1 MSTSNTGYCHVQD
14 AVAVNAYGMRYYID
28 IDENSKYLV
37 WADGPGCH
45 LGTLKDN
52 FDTEQETLD
61 WIDKDV
67 KDVKEQFDKEEDS
80 QS

>member
-1 MSTSNTGYCHVQD
+1 MSYCHVQD
-14 AVAVNAYGMRYYID
+14 AVAVDAYGIRYYIEL
-28 IDENSKYLV
+28 DENGKYLV

-52 FDTEQETLD
+52 FDTEQEALD

-67 KDVKEQFDKEEDS
+67 EEDKKRFDKEEAS
-80 QS
+80 QGGS

>member
-1 MSTSNTGYCHVQD
+1 MGGYCHVND
-14 AVAVNAYGMRYYID
+14 AVALNVYGMRYYID

-52 FDTEQETLD
+52 FDTEQEALD

-67 KDVKEQFDKEEDS
+67 EEDKKRFDKEEAS
-80 QS
+80 QGGS